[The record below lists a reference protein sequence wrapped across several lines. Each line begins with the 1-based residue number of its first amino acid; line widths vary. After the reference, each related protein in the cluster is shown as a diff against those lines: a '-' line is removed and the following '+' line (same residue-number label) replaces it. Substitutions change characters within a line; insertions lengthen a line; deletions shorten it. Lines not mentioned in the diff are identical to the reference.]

1 MIPYFVKVVRLKYTI
16 EDDYDMHVN
25 AWLLY

>member
-25 AWLLY
+25 A